1 MRQRI
6 RDLKDKLEN
15 KVRDRVRAA
24 IDSAT
29 NAALSAAAGAS
40 DETANTG
47 LQARSKDDLVA
58 AEDEPPVVARL
69 MVEIRSDGSR
79 TIARGALKDEMSGEQ
94 VSLVA
99 RGNSPL
105 ELAAQLTRA
114 LVTAP
119 LTAGQLAKAMLQN
132 RAKAAAGS
140 SAGSSHPATS
150 TPDTGAAEKSTAK
163 PSAATPGEEP
173 RS

>member
-15 KVRDRVRAA
+15 KVLGRVRAA
-24 IDSAT
+24 LDDAIGAPEQ
-29 NAALSAAAGAS
+29 AASAADPGAPGATLQTQGKGTS
-40 DETANTG
+40 DLEQEA
-47 LQARSKDDLVA
+47 
-58 AEDEPPVVARL
+58 DEPPVVARL
-69 MVEIRSDGSR
+69 IVEIRSDGTR
-79 TIARGALKDEMSGEQ
+79 TVARGALKDELSGEQ

-119 LTAGQLAKAMLQN
+119 FTAGQLAKAMLQSRLRN
-132 RAKAAAGS
+132 GS
-140 SAGSSHPATS
+140 KDES
-150 TPDTGAAEKSTAK
+150 
-163 PSAATPGEEP
+163 
-173 RS
+173 